1 MLVVNDHTEIRQVFE
16 GFRLEQLS
24 TRYSNTNQ
32 RLGKA
37 GVSGELAIMNW

>member
-1 MLVVNDHTEIRQVFE
+1 MLGINEHSSIRQVFE

-24 TRYSNTNQ
+24 IRYSNTNQ

-37 GVSGELAIMNW
+37 EVSGELAIMNW